1 MALHNWTQYP
11 GGTELSRRSFT
22 HHAAVLGAGLPIAG
36 LLAHTGLQ
44 PTMAADRA
52 KAPDAGTDAQTRGT
66 GKELRVLLMTAPTS
80 AVPHTAMSSAD
91 VIAAAPVLEPLMHL
105 LPDGTLLPNLITS
118 VPTVENGGLTADY
131 TQATFDF
138 LPDLTWSDGEPV
150 TADDLVF
157 TWQWILQPN
166 NQTVTFTV
174 WNRIANIEATD
185 DHTAVVTFKEPLL
198 DWFTPFT
205 GTTYGCLYPAHV
217 FDNDP
222 SSRNDSFPTAPVGTG
237 PYVITGFS
245 QAGEVT
251 YEIND
256 TYRDPAKP
264 YFSSLTITPANDPEA
279 AVRSVVE
286 AGESDIAWGVQLD
299 PSVIADLAS
308 GDRGNLLSTPESYA
322 ESIRFNFSDP
332 RQTVNGQKSEKDTPH
347 PVFGDP
353 AVRRALALAVNRGQI
368 VAKLYGAGGHTTANV
383 LLGLDA
389 YTSGNTGWEY
399 NLDKANQLLDDAGWE
414 RDGDTRSKDGV
425 ALAFD
430 LVIAESPTRQAIVE
444 QVQADFARIGVA
456 VQLQQLAATD
466 FFGYTADDEQS
477 FYHMYWDAGLWADGT
492 FEAFPLSYMRHW
504 YAGPDGENISQRE
517 NDWLGEREVFEGVL
531 ANTQRYTNPDY
542 DALYEKLEQTL
553 DQDEA
558 FQLLVRMNELL
569 VADAVEIPVVRHA
582 TLYALAT
589 RVRPENIAPSPF
601 NTPLW
606 NIANWNETDDLL
618 G

>member
-1 MALHNWTQYP
+1 MALHNWTRYP
-11 GGTELSRRSFT
+11 GDAGLSRRSFT
-22 HHAAVLGAGLPIAG
+22 HHAALLGMSLPMAGF
-36 LLAHTGLQ
+36 LARTGLE
-44 PTMAADRA
+44 PALAADRPT
-52 KAPDAGTDAQTRGT
+52 APDAGTDAQSRGA
-66 GKELRVLLMTAPTS
+66 GKELGILLMTAPTG
-80 AVPHTAMSSAD
+80 AAPHTAMSSAD

-105 LPDGTLLPNLITS
+105 LPDGTLVPNLIAS
-118 VPTVENGGLTADY
+118 VPTVENGGLAEDY
-131 TQATFDF
+131 TQATFGF

-166 NQTVTFTV
+166 NQAVTFTV

-185 DHTAVVTFKEPLL
+185 AHTAVVTFKEPLL
-198 DWFTPFT
+198 DWFKPFT
-205 GTTYGCLYPAHV
+205 GTDYGCLYPAHV

-222 SSRNDSFPTAPVGTG
+222 NSRNDAFFTTPVGTG

-256 TYRDPAKP
+256 SYRDPAKP
-264 YFSSLTITPANDPEA
+264 YFSSLTIAPADDPEA
-279 AVRSVVE
+279 AVRAVIE
-286 AGESDIAWGVQLD
+286 TGESDIAWGAQLD
-299 PSVIADLAS
+299 PSMIADLS
-308 GDRGNLLSTPESYA
+308 TGDRGSLLSTPGSYI

-332 RQTVNGQKSEKDTPH
+332 GQTVNGQKSEKDTPH
-347 PVFGDP
+347 PIFGDP
-353 AVRRALALAVNRGQI
+353 AVRQALALAVNRGQI

-399 NLDKANQLLDDAGWE
+399 NLDKANQLLDDAGWA

-425 ALAFD
+425 SLAFD
-430 LVIAESPTRQAIVE
+430 LVIAENATRQAILE
-444 QVQADFARIGVA
+444 QVQADFAQIGAEVR
-456 VQLQQLAATD
+456 LQQLAGTD

-477 FYHMYWDAGLWADGT
+477 YFHMYWDAGLWADGT
-492 FEAFPLSYMRHW
+492 FDAFPLSYMRHW
-504 YAGPDGENISQRE
+504 YAGPDGENISQRD
-517 NDWLGEREVFEGVL
+517 NQWLGEREVFEGVL
-531 ANTQRYTNPDY
+531 ADTQRYNNPDY
-542 DALYEKLEQTL
+542 DELYEQLEQTL
-553 DQDEA
+553 DQGEA
-558 FQLLVRMNELL
+558 NRLLVKMNDLL
-569 VADAVEIPVVRHA
+569 VADVVEIPVVRRD

-606 NIANWNETDDLL
+606 NIANWNETDDIP